1 VRKCDAVRYAL
12 RQNAK
17 DVGTDESMPSIQQIR
32 IASAIAA
39 ALFCGGLTR
48 AQDANSSWLSRSPLI
63 SSGRNLDTSAAS
75 SNFSPARSQAASQ
88 SPGTTDAA
96 SAARPTPSLA
106 PNAPAVSSN
115 EHRFWDTTNDLLFA
129 GVGASRT
136 LDYFSTLNMRRRGR
150 QEILLTNDV
159 VDNHAAFAVI
169 EAAGTGASIGVSYLF
184 HHYGHH
190 KLERATSIIHIGL
203 ATTGAVRNYCLKTA
217 HPATASPV
225 SAMLSIPPAIAPR

>member
-1 VRKCDAVRYAL
+1 MTL
-12 RQNAK
+12 T
-17 DVGTDESMPSIQQIR
+17 GLFR
-32 IASAIAA
+32 IVLASVA
-39 ALFCGGLTR
+39 ALVCGGLMR
-48 AQDANSSWLSRSPLI
+48 AQDAGASWLLRAPQALSSARILDLSATRMDGRNGATRPQSSTSSQLR
-63 SSGRNLDTSAAS
+63 SGRDATQTATSAAPPPPI
-75 SNFSPARSQAASQ
+75 SP
-88 SPGTTDAA
+88 T
-96 SAARPTPSLA
+96 
-106 PNAPAVSSN
+106 

-150 QEILLTNDV
+150 QEILLTNDI

-190 KLERATSIIHIGL
+190 KLERATSIVHIGL

-225 SAMLSIPPAIAPR
+225 SASAMAAAMVPVMPGFAPVTGIH

>member
-1 VRKCDAVRYAL
+1 MKL
-12 RQNAK
+12 SQLF
-17 DVGTDESMPSIQQIR
+17 R
-32 IASAIAA
+32 IALAIAA
-39 ALFCGGLTR
+39 ALVAGGLAC
-48 AQDANSSWLSRSPLI
+48 AQDANSSWLLSSPQI
-63 SSGRNLDTSAAS
+63 SARHVLNFSAARADLTGVQSPS
-75 SNFSPARSQAASQ
+75 SSSQ
-88 SPGTTDAA
+88 SPNSAGSGDGTRAA
-96 SAARPTPSLA
+96 QTQTRTPNPA
-106 PNAPAVSSN
+106 PLSDYSRSD
-115 EHRFWDTTNDLLFA
+115 EHRFWDATNDWLFA

-190 KLERATSIIHIGL
+190 KLERATSIVHIGL

-225 SAMLSIPPAIAPR
+225 SAALTPVIGLR

>member
-1 VRKCDAVRYAL
+1 MKLTLIIRTAL
-12 RQNAK
+12 
-17 DVGTDESMPSIQQIR
+17 
-32 IASAIAA
+32 AIAA
-39 ALFCGGLTR
+39 VLVCGGFTR
-48 AQDANSSWLSRSPLI
+48 AQDASSSWLLRAPQI
-63 SSGRNLDTSAAS
+63 SVQRNLDLSAARRDFVQPSQASSQSTSA
-75 SNFSPARSQAASQ
+75 N
-88 SPGTTDAA
+88 DAA
-96 SAARPTPSLA
+96 STARPAPSLA
-106 PNAPAVSSN
+106 PGPPAPTSN

-136 LDYFSTLNMRRRGR
+136 LDYFSTLNMRHRGR

-217 HPATASPV
+217 HPATAAPV
-225 SAMLSIPPAIAPR
+225 SAMFPVAPGIAPR

>member
-1 VRKCDAVRYAL
+1 MNSTQL
-12 RQNAK
+12 F
-17 DVGTDESMPSIQQIR
+17 R
-32 IASAIAA
+32 IALAIGA
-39 ALFCGGLTR
+39 ALYCAGFAR
-48 AQDANSSWLSRSPLI
+48 AQDANSSWLLRAPQITSRQS
-63 SSGRNLDTSAAS
+63 LDL
-75 SNFSPARSQAASQ
+75 
-88 SPGTTDAA
+88 
-96 SAARPTPSLA
+96 SAARIDLQSSQSQQTANPSS
-106 PNAPAVSSN
+106 PNDTASHSPATADRNSASYDQPA

-190 KLERATSIIHIGL
+190 KLERATSIVHIGL

-225 SAMLSIPPAIAPR
+225 SATVSAVPGLAPIAGVR

>member
-1 VRKCDAVRYAL
+1 MKLTTAF
-12 RQNAK
+12 
-17 DVGTDESMPSIQQIR
+17 R
-32 IASAIAA
+32 IALAITAVA
-39 ALFCGGLTR
+39 VYGGLTR
-48 AQDANSSWLSRSPLI
+48 AQDARASWLLRSPQI
-63 SSGRNLDTSAAS
+63 SARQNLDI
-75 SNFSPARSQAASQ
+75 
-88 SPGTTDAA
+88 
-96 SAARPTPSLA
+96 SAARNDFAHPQAQSTPPSSSGDNAGVSARPAPALA
-106 PNAPAVSSN
+106 PKPATTSRN

-150 QEILLTNDV
+150 DEILLTNDV
-159 VDNHAAFAVI
+159 VDNHAAFAAI

-217 HPATASPV
+217 HPATAAPV
-225 SAMLSIPPAIAPR
+225 SAMFSPGIVPR

>member
-1 VRKCDAVRYAL
+1 MNL
-12 RQNAK
+12 T
-17 DVGTDESMPSIQQIR
+17 GLFR
-32 IASAIAA
+32 IAVAIAA
-39 ALFCGGLTR
+39 ALACGGVMR
-48 AQDANSSWLSRSPLI
+48 AQDANSSWLLRAPLALSSSRI
-63 SSGRNLDTSAAS
+63 LDLSAARSDRAGVDTDARRQS
-75 SNFSPARSQAASQ
+75 STSSQ
-88 SPGTTDAA
+88 SPSGSGSDSST
-96 SAARPTPSLA
+96 SPSPKYSPVDTSL
-106 PNAPAVSSN
+106 PG

-190 KLERATSIIHIGL
+190 KLERATSIVHIGL

-217 HPATASPV
+217 HPAMASPV
-225 SAMLSIPPAIAPR
+225 SAMVALTPGIAPVIGPR

>member
-1 VRKCDAVRYAL
+1 MKLTLIIRTAL
-12 RQNAK
+12 
-17 DVGTDESMPSIQQIR
+17 
-32 IASAIAA
+32 AIAA
-39 ALFCGGLTR
+39 VLVCGGFTR
-48 AQDANSSWLSRSPLI
+48 AQDASSSWLLRAPQI
-63 SSGRNLDTSAAS
+63 SVQRNLDLSAARSDFAQPQQPLQTSSQSTSA
-75 SNFSPARSQAASQ
+75 N
-88 SPGTTDAA
+88 DAA
-96 SAARPTPSLA
+96 SAARPTSSLA
-106 PNAPAVSSN
+106 PEPPAPTSN

-136 LDYFSTLNMRRRGR
+136 LDYFSTLNMRHRGR

-217 HPATASPV
+217 HPATAAPV
-225 SAMLSIPPAIAPR
+225 SAMFPVAGIAPR